1 MKQMT
6 MKTQQFNKKKSLSL
20 ESLCNKHETYQTF
33 TIKISEITLI
43 KQNQE
48 DNMSEMNIKC
58 CPLKTL
64 VVLSCHQI

>member
-6 MKTQQFNKKKSLSL
+6 MKTQQFNKKKPLSL
-20 ESLCNKHETYQTF
+20 ESLCNKYETYQTF

-48 DNMSEMNIKC
+48 DNMS
-58 CPLKTL
+58 
-64 VVLSCHQI
+64 